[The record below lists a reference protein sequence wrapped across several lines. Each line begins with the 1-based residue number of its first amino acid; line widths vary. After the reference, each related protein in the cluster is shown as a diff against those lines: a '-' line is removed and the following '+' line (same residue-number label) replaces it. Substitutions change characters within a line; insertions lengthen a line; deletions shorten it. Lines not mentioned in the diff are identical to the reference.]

1 MLDEA
6 DSSKPKRCVRIRTHP
21 VLSDHDL
28 FDQLARSDLD
38 AIDLLERTCN
48 LPTRD
53 QGEPLDALKVG
64 VLDGHDAVLGEEGLG
79 VVVDELSVDEAGDAV
94 RGDLGDFGFHFLLLE
109 REERLGNGG
118 DKVVK
123 GDEGGGSKGRK
134 GREGMREGSR
144 HRRIEEGSR
153 REQECPEE
161 HEKGVGSR
169 GERRRWFEQEEQGR
183 FRVKKDG
190 SR

>member
-1 MLDEA
+1 
-6 DSSKPKRCVRIRTHP
+6 
-21 VLSDHDL
+21 
-28 FDQLARSDLD
+28 
-38 AIDLLERTCN
+38 
-48 LPTRD
+48 
-53 QGEPLDALKVG
+53 
-64 VLDGHDAVLGEEGLG
+64 
-79 VVVDELSVDEAGDAV
+79 
-94 RGDLGDFGFHFLLLE
+94 LE

-123 GDEGGGSKGRK
+123 GDDGGGSNGRK